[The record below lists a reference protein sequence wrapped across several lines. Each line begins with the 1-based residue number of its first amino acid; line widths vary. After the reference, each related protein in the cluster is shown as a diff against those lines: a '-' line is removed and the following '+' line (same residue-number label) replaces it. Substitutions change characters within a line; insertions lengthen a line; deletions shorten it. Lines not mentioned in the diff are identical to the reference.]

1 MEERCKNKRLDPEC
15 LETDGLHLGTA
26 RSRAGSRAE
35 LGPARSRR
43 NSGTFEL
50 FFFFFRTTGH
60 REMPE
65 NGIQYFYLALDFRQL
80 KIFIF
85 DCPRCL

>member
-50 FFFFFRTTGH
+50 FFFFFSHDRTPGNARKWHPIFLLGFGFQTV
-60 REMPE
+60 E
-65 NGIQYFYLALDFRQL
+65 NFHFRL
-80 KIFIF
+80 S
-85 DCPRCL
+85 